1 MKSILKTSAF
11 IAMSAIMATSVTSCD
26 DNNGENTGD
35 FIMATSV
42 TSCDD
47 NNGENTGDLS
57 AKEQTLKDAVTPYV
71 NNTVIPTYK
80 SMADAAINLM
90 NACNEAKEA
99 YIADNNTLAESKI
112 AEAGDYWKES
122 RKYWELSEAFLFG
135 AAADYNIDPHIDSW
149 PLDKEALQQL
159 LDNDGM
165 MNAIGT
171 GGGSYVSANLG
182 YGLLGFHAIEYM
194 LFQLTSDETK
204 SEPREIGNFTDN
216 QMIYMA
222 AVAEDL
228 CFQCIRL
235 EASWAGMDNVTK
247 EKQAILTD
255 NELEPTFN
263 YGESMLNAGQG
274 GSKYVNYTD
283 AAQEILQG
291 CIDIADEVAEQK
303 MGRPA
308 NASNKEDENYI
319 ESPYSLNSI
328 VDFADNI
335 RSIRNAYQGS
345 KDGDKSVSDFI
356 ASVNAEKDKELK
368 DAMTAA
374 ITAIGKIPEPFAKNA
389 TGQATKDAINAVTK
403 VSDLLSEASK
413 ILTEN

>member
-1 MKSILKTSAF
+1 MKSILKTSS
-11 IAMSAIMATSVTSCD
+11 I
-26 DNNGENTGD
+26 
-35 FIMATSV
+35 

-80 SMADAAINLM
+80 SMADAAIKLM
-90 NACNEAKEA
+90 NACNEAKDKFDSDKEGA
-99 YIADNNTLAESKI
+99 QAKI

-135 AAADYNIDPHIDSW
+135 
-149 PLDKEALQQL
+149 LEQL
-159 LDNDGM
+159 LNNQGM
-165 MNAIGT
+165 MNAIGE
-171 GGGSYVSANLG
+171 GGGAYVSANLG

-194 LFQLTSDETK
+194 LFQLNASGDDS
-204 SEPREIGNFTDN
+204 SERDVNSLNKN

-228 CFQCIRL
+228 CFQCVRL
-235 EASWAGMDNVTK
+235 EASWAGMDNVSS
-247 EKQAILTD
+247 EKQTILTD

-291 CIDIADEVAEQK
+291 CITSCQRK
-303 MGRPA
+303 
-308 NASNKEDENYI
+308 
-319 ESPYSLNSI
+319 
-328 VDFADNI
+328 
-335 RSIRNAYQGS
+335 
-345 KDGDKSVSDFI
+345 
-356 ASVNAEKDKELK
+356 
-368 DAMTAA
+368 
-374 ITAIGKIPEPFAKNA
+374 
-389 TGQATKDAINAVTK
+389 
-403 VSDLLSEASK
+403 
-413 ILTEN
+413 

>member
-1 MKSILKTSAF
+1 MYNFKLTTKMKSILKTSAF
-11 IAMSAIMATSVTSCD
+11 IAMSAIMATSMTSCND
-26 DNNGENTGD
+26 DNGSNSGE
-35 FIMATSV
+35 
-42 TSCDD
+42 
-47 NNGENTGDLS
+47 LS
-57 AKEQTLKDAVTPYV
+57 TKEEALKDAVTPYV

-80 SMADAAINLM
+80 SMADAAIKLM
-90 NACNEAKEA
+90 DACNEARDLFDSDKTGA
-99 YIADNNTLAESKI
+99 QAKI
-112 AEAGDYWKES
+112 TEAGDYWKES

-149 PLDKEALQQL
+149 PLDKAALDQL
-159 LDNDGM
+159 LNNSGM
-165 MNAIGT
+165 MTAIGE
-171 GGGSYVSANLG
+171 GGGAYVSANLG

-194 LFQLTSDETK
+194 LFQLDASGDNSSARQINSLNK
-204 SEPREIGNFTDN
+204 N

-228 CFQCIRL
+228 CYQCVRL
-235 EASWAGMDNVTK
+235 EASWAGMDNITT
-247 EKQAILTD
+247 EKQTMLTD

-308 NASNKEDENYI
+308 NGSSEEDKNYI
-319 ESPYSLNSI
+319 ESPYSLNST

-335 RSIRNAYQGS
+335 RSIQNAYEGS
-345 KDGDKSVSDFI
+345 NDGDKSVSDYI
-356 ASVNAEKDKELK
+356 ASVDADKDKALK
-368 DAMTAA
+368 DAIDAA
-374 ITAIGKIPEPFAKNA
+374 ITAIENIPEPFAKNA
-389 TGQATKDAINAVTK
+389 TGQATKDAITAVAE
-403 VSDLLSEASK
+403 VSNSLSEVARV
-413 ILTEN
+413 LNEN

>member
-11 IAMSAIMATSVTSCD
+11 IAMSA
-26 DNNGENTGD
+26 
-35 FIMATSV
+35 IMATSV

-80 SMADAAINLM
+80 SMADAAIKLM

-99 YIADNNTLAESKI
+99 YIADNNTLAASKI
-112 AEAGDYWKES
+112 TEAGNYWKES

-149 PLDKEALQQL
+149 PLDQEALDQL
-159 LDNDGM
+159 LGNKDM

-194 LFQLTSDETK
+194 LFQLNGDNSG
-204 SEPREIGNFTDN
+204 PRSIDKFTDN

-247 EKQAILTD
+247 EKQDILTE

-308 NASNKEDENYI
+308 NGSSEEDQNYI

-335 RSIRNAYQGS
+335 RSIQNAYQGS

-368 DAMTAA
+368 DAITAA
-374 ITAIGKIPEPFAKNA
+374 ITAIGKIPEPFAKYA
-389 TGQATKDAINAVTK
+389 TEQVTKDAINAVTK

>member
-1 MKSILKTSAF
+1 MYNFKLTTKMKSIFKTSAI
-11 IAMSAIMATSVTSCD
+11 IAMSAVMATSMISCND
-26 DNNGENTGD
+26 DNSGNSGE
-35 FIMATSV
+35 
-42 TSCDD
+42 
-47 NNGENTGDLS
+47 LS
-57 AKEQTLKDAVTPYV
+57 TKEEALKDAVTPYV

-80 SMADAAINLM
+80 SMADAAIKLM
-90 NACNEAKEA
+90 DACNEARDLFDSDKTGA
-99 YIADNNTLAESKI
+99 QAKI
-112 AEAGDYWKES
+112 TEAGDYWKES

-149 PLDKEALQQL
+149 PLDKAALDQL
-159 LDNDGM
+159 LNNSGM
-165 MNAIGT
+165 MTAIGK
-171 GGGSYVSANLG
+171 GGGAYVSANLG

-194 LFQLTSDETK
+194 LFQLDASGDK
-204 SEPREIGNFTDN
+204 SSARQINSLNKN

-228 CFQCIRL
+228 CYQCVRL
-235 EASWAGMDNVTK
+235 EASWAGMDNITT
-247 EKQAILTD
+247 EKQTMLTD

-308 NASNKEDENYI
+308 NGSSEEDKNYI
-319 ESPYSLNSI
+319 ESPYSLNST

-335 RSIRNAYQGS
+335 RSIQNAYEGS
-345 KDGDKSVSDFI
+345 NDGDKSVSDYI
-356 ASVNAEKDKELK
+356 ASVDADKDKALK
-368 DAMTAA
+368 DAIDAA
-374 ITAIGKIPEPFAKNA
+374 ITAIENIPEPFAKNA
-389 TGQATKDAINAVTK
+389 TGQATKDAITAVAE
-403 VSDLLSEASK
+403 VSNSLSEVARV
-413 ILTEN
+413 LNEN

>member
-1 MKSILKTSAF
+1 MYNFKLTTKMKSIFKTSAI
-11 IAMSAIMATSVTSCD
+11 IAMSAVMATSMISCND
-26 DNNGENTGD
+26 DNSGNSGE
-35 FIMATSV
+35 
-42 TSCDD
+42 
-47 NNGENTGDLS
+47 LS
-57 AKEQTLKDAVTPYV
+57 TKEEALKDAVTPYV

-80 SMADAAINLM
+80 SMADAAIKLM
-90 NACNEAKEA
+90 DACNEARDLFDSDKTGA
-99 YIADNNTLAESKI
+99 QAKI
-112 AEAGDYWKES
+112 TEAGDYWKES

-149 PLDKEALQQL
+149 PLDKAALDQL
-159 LDNDGM
+159 LNNSGM
-165 MNAIGT
+165 MTAIGE
-171 GGGSYVSANLG
+171 GGGAYVSANLG

-194 LFQLTSDETK
+194 LFQLDASGDK
-204 SEPREIGNFTDN
+204 SSARQINSLNKN

-228 CFQCIRL
+228 CYQCVRL
-235 EASWAGMDNVTK
+235 EASWAGMDNITT
-247 EKQAILTD
+247 EKQTMLTD

-308 NASNKEDENYI
+308 NGSSKEDKNYI
-319 ESPYSLNSI
+319 ESPYSLNST

-335 RSIRNAYQGS
+335 RSIQNAYEGS
-345 KDGDKSVSDFI
+345 NDGDKSVSDYI
-356 ASVNAEKDKELK
+356 ASVDADKDKALK
-368 DAMTAA
+368 DAIDAA
-374 ITAIGKIPEPFAKNA
+374 ITAIENIPEPFAKNA
-389 TGQATKDAINAVTK
+389 TGQATKDAITAVAE
-403 VSDLLSEASK
+403 VSNSLSEVARV
-413 ILTEN
+413 LNEN

>member
-11 IAMSAIMATSVTSCD
+11 IAMSAIMATSMTSCD
-26 DNNGENTGD
+26 ENNGENTG
-35 FIMATSV
+35 
-42 TSCDD
+42 
-47 NNGENTGDLS
+47 ELS

-80 SMADAAINLM
+80 SMADAAIKLM
-90 NACNEAKEA
+90 NACNEAKEKF
-99 YIADNNTLAESKI
+99 ESDKDGAQAKI
-112 AEAGDYWKES
+112 TEAGNYWKES

-149 PLDKEALQQL
+149 PLDKAALEQL
-159 LDNDGM
+159 LNNQGM
-165 MNAIGT
+165 MNAIGE
-171 GGGSYVSANLG
+171 GGGAYVSANLG

-194 LFQLTSDETK
+194 LFQLNASGDK
-204 SEPREIGNFTDN
+204 SS
-216 QMIYMA
+216 A
-222 AVAEDL
+222 
-228 CFQCIRL
+228 RL
-235 EASWAGMDNVTK
+235 EASWAGMDNVSS
-247 EKQAILTD
+247 EKQTILTD

-308 NASNKEDENYI
+308 NGSSEEDKNYI

-335 RSIRNAYQGS
+335 RSIKNAYEGS
-345 KDGDKSVSDFI
+345 NDGDKSVSDFI
-356 ASVNAEKDKELK
+356 ASVNAEKDKAVK
-368 DAMTAA
+368 DAIAAA
-374 ITAIGKIPEPFAKNA
+374 ITSIEKIPEPFAKNA
-389 TGQATKDAINAVTK
+389 TSQTTKDAIAAVAK
-403 VSDLLSEASK
+403 VSNTLSEAANV
-413 ILTEN
+413 LNEN

>member
-1 MKSILKTSAF
+1 MYNFKLTTKMKSILKTSAF
-11 IAMSAIMATSVTSCD
+11 IAMSAVMAGSMTSCND
-26 DNNGENTGD
+26 DNGSNSGE
-35 FIMATSV
+35 
-42 TSCDD
+42 
-47 NNGENTGDLS
+47 LS
-57 AKEQTLKDAVTPYV
+57 TKEEALKDAVTPYV

-80 SMADAAINLM
+80 SMADAAIKLM
-90 NACNEAKEA
+90 DACNEARDLFDSDKTGA
-99 YIADNNTLAESKI
+99 QAKI
-112 AEAGDYWKES
+112 TEAGDYWKES

-149 PLDKEALQQL
+149 PLDKAALDQL
-159 LDNDGM
+159 LNNSGM
-165 MNAIGT
+165 MTAIGE
-171 GGGSYVSANLG
+171 GGGAYVSANLG

-194 LFQLTSDETK
+194 LFQLDASGDNSSARQINSLNK
-204 SEPREIGNFTDN
+204 N

-228 CFQCIRL
+228 CYQCVRL
-235 EASWAGMDNVTK
+235 EASWAGMDNITT
-247 EKQAILTD
+247 EKQTMLTD

-308 NASNKEDENYI
+308 NGSSKEDKNYI
-319 ESPYSLNSI
+319 ESPYSLNST

-335 RSIRNAYQGS
+335 RSIQNAYEGS
-345 KDGDKSVSDFI
+345 NDGDKSVSDYI
-356 ASVNAEKDKELK
+356 ASVDADKDKALK
-368 DAMTAA
+368 DAIDAA
-374 ITAIGKIPEPFAKNA
+374 ITAIENIPEPFAKKA
-389 TGQATKDAINAVTK
+389 TGQATKDAITAVAE
-403 VSDLLSEASK
+403 VSNSLSEVARV
-413 ILTEN
+413 LNEN

>member
-1 MKSILKTSAF
+1 MYNFKLTTKMKSILKTSAF
-11 IAMSAIMATSVTSCD
+11 IAMSAVMAGSMTSCND
-26 DNNGENTGD
+26 DNGSNSGE
-35 FIMATSV
+35 
-42 TSCDD
+42 
-47 NNGENTGDLS
+47 LS
-57 AKEQTLKDAVTPYV
+57 TKEEALKDAVTPYV

-80 SMADAAINLM
+80 SMADAAIKLM
-90 NACNEAKEA
+90 DACNEARDLFDSDKTGA
-99 YIADNNTLAESKI
+99 QAKI
-112 AEAGDYWKES
+112 TEAGDYWKES

-149 PLDKEALQQL
+149 PLDKAALDQL
-159 LDNDGM
+159 LNNSGM
-165 MNAIGT
+165 MTAIGE
-171 GGGSYVSANLG
+171 GGGAYVSANLG

-194 LFQLTSDETK
+194 LFQLDASGDNSSARQINSLNK
-204 SEPREIGNFTDN
+204 N

-228 CFQCIRL
+228 CYQCVRL
-235 EASWAGMDNVTK
+235 EASWAGMDNITT
-247 EKQAILTD
+247 EKQTMLTD

-308 NASNKEDENYI
+308 NGSSEEDKNYI
-319 ESPYSLNSI
+319 ESPYSLNST

-335 RSIRNAYQGS
+335 RSIQNAYEGS
-345 KDGDKSVSDFI
+345 NDGDKSVSDYI
-356 ASVNAEKDKELK
+356 ASVDADKDKALK
-368 DAMTAA
+368 DAIDAA
-374 ITAIGKIPEPFAKNA
+374 ITAIENIPEPFAKNA
-389 TGQATKDAINAVTK
+389 TGQATKDAITAVAE
-403 VSDLLSEASK
+403 VSNSLSEVARV
-413 ILTEN
+413 LNEN

>member
-1 MKSILKTSAF
+1 MYNFKLTTKMKSILKTSAF
-11 IAMSAIMATSVTSCD
+11 IAMSAVMAGSMTSCND
-26 DNNGENTGD
+26 DNGSNSGE
-35 FIMATSV
+35 
-42 TSCDD
+42 
-47 NNGENTGDLS
+47 LS
-57 AKEQTLKDAVTPYV
+57 TKEEALKDAVTPYV

-80 SMADAAINLM
+80 SMADAAIKLM
-90 NACNEAKEA
+90 DACNEARDLFDSDKTGA
-99 YIADNNTLAESKI
+99 QAKI
-112 AEAGDYWKES
+112 TEAGDYWKES

-149 PLDKEALQQL
+149 PLDKAALDQL
-159 LDNDGM
+159 LNNSGM
-165 MNAIGT
+165 MTAIGE
-171 GGGSYVSANLG
+171 GGGAYVSANLG

-194 LFQLTSDETK
+194 LFQLDASGDNSSARQINSLNK
-204 SEPREIGNFTDN
+204 N

-228 CFQCIRL
+228 CYQCVRL
-235 EASWAGMDNVTK
+235 EASWAGMDNITT
-247 EKQAILTD
+247 EKQTMLTD

-308 NASNKEDENYI
+308 NGSSEEDKNYI
-319 ESPYSLNSI
+319 ESPYSLNST

-335 RSIRNAYQGS
+335 RSIQNAYEGS
-345 KDGDKSVSDFI
+345 NDGDKSVSDYI
-356 ASVNAEKDKELK
+356 ASVDADKDNALK
-368 DAMTAA
+368 DAIDAA
-374 ITAIGKIPEPFAKNA
+374 ITAIENIPEPFAKNA
-389 TGQATKDAINAVTK
+389 TGQATKDAITAVAE
-403 VSDLLSEASK
+403 VSNSLSEVARV
-413 ILTEN
+413 LNEN

>member
-11 IAMSAIMATSVTSCD
+11 IAMSA
-26 DNNGENTGD
+26 
-35 FIMATSV
+35 IMATSV

-80 SMADAAINLM
+80 SMADAAIKLM

-99 YIADNNTLAESKI
+99 YIADNNTLAASKI
-112 AEAGDYWKES
+112 TEAGNYWKES

-149 PLDKEALQQL
+149 PLDQEALDQL
-159 LDNDGM
+159 LGNKDM
-165 MNAIGT
+165 MNAIGK

-194 LFQLTSDETK
+194 LFQLTPDKTE
-204 SEPREIGNFTDN
+204 SEPRAISNFTDN

-235 EASWAGMDNVTK
+235 EASWAGMDNVSSD
-247 EKQAILTD
+247 KQTILTD

-308 NASNKEDENYI
+308 NGSDDDDKNYI

-335 RSIRNAYQGS
+335 RSIQNAYQGS

-368 DAMTAA
+368 DAITAA

-389 TGQATKDAINAVTK
+389 TEQVTKDAINAVTK

>member
-1 MKSILKTSAF
+1 
-11 IAMSAIMATSVTSCD
+11 MSA
-26 DNNGENTGD
+26 
-35 FIMATSV
+35 IMATSV

-80 SMADAAINLM
+80 SMADAAIKLM

-99 YIADNNTLAESKI
+99 YIADNNTLAASKI
-112 AEAGDYWKES
+112 TEAGNYWKES

-149 PLDKEALQQL
+149 PLDQEALDQL
-159 LDNDGM
+159 LRNTDM
-165 MNAIGT
+165 MNAIGK

-194 LFQLTSDETK
+194 LFQLNGDK
-204 SEPREIGNFTDN
+204 SGPRSIDKFTDN

-247 EKQAILTD
+247 EKQDILTE

-263 YGESMLNAGQG
+263 YGESMLNAG
-274 GSKYVNYTD
+274 
-283 AAQEILQG
+283 QEILQG

-308 NASNKEDENYI
+308 NGSDDDDKNYI

-335 RSIRNAYQGS
+335 RSIQNAYQGS
-345 KDGDKSVSDFI
+345 KEGDKSVSDFI

-368 DAMTAA
+368 NAITAA
-374 ITAIGKIPEPFAKNA
+374 ITAIGKIPEPFKTSAIE
-389 TGQATKDAINAVTK
+389 QATKDAINAVTK